1 MKPFLKQ
8 YDNMTKNQRDMINF
22 QAYMTGIYVQRA
34 IASCFDKNSVYPTE
48 PLDIR
53 SQEEIE
59 EFHASPQY
67 QEQQKLIFKVKM
79 NQDERRERLKAA
91 RRGENDG

>member
-1 MKPFLKQ
+1 
-8 YDNMTKNQRDMINF
+8 MINF

-59 EFHASPQY
+59 EFHASSQY

-79 NQDERRERLKAA
+79 NQDERRKRLDAA
-91 RRGENDG
+91 KRGESNG